1 MATDIEIVQQAV
13 GAAAVGDLEAAR
25 QVVAEDVVWH
35 IPGTSPSSGDIR
47 GLEAWAQHFARLFG
61 AGLKPQIL
69 AFLQGDGYVAAVQRN
84 VADNGGRHLD
94 IPVITL
100 YTLRDGQ
107 VARMDTYFGDQVAA
121 EEFWSAADF

>member
-13 GAAAVGDLEAAR
+13 GAAAVGDLDAAR
-25 QVVAEDVVWH
+25 PVVAEDFVWH
-35 IPGTSPSSGDIR
+35 IPGTSPISGDIR
-47 GLEAWAQHFARLFG
+47 GIEAWSLHFSRLFG

-69 AFLQGDGYVAAVQRN
+69 AFLQGDGYVAAIQRN
-84 VADNGGRHLD
+84 VAENGGRHLD

-100 YTLRDGQ
+100 YRLRDGQ

-121 EEFWSAADF
+121 EEFWNAAEF